1 MVNLDNEI
9 KAYSIKNALEH
20 GKADPSKILPK
31 LFNHGLEKT
40 EIKTIMPIISKT
52 IKEINSLSKKKLE
65 EMYKS
70 FSQYIPK
77 KEEKPHTLPELPN
90 PSSKMVFRLAPF
102 PSGALHIGNAKT
114 YLLNALYS
122 EKYKG
127 KILLVMDDTIGSE
140 AKQIMPEAYF
150 LIEEAFQWLGVNYVK
165 PIIYKSDRLKIY
177 YEYALELIKKD
188 KAYVCHCP
196 QEKLKEHREKGIE
209 CGCRQFPVKEQ
220 EKRWKQM
227 FEAKEGSAVLRIK
240 TSMMHPNPAF
250 RDRVLFKISDREH
263 PKIKSKYRSWPT
275 LEMSWAI
282 DDHLL
287 GITHILRG
295 ADLQIETDMEKYIWD
310 IFGWKHPETIHVGLV
325 KLEGVEGKLAKSKSQ
340 QEVKSGVFSGW
351 DDPRTWSIQSLKR
364 RGIKAESIRS
374 FVSEIGLNKQN
385 ISIPIGTL
393 YSINRKLIDKDV
405 NRYSF
410 IENPIELQIKN
421 KPESK
426 IIEVP
431 IHPDKKE
438 TRAIEANRIFISKSD
453 FEKFKGKEIRLLH
466 LYNIKLDKNIK
477 DRVGEAKFTSLDNKD
492 ISKINWVSEFVPCTI
507 LMPSGEKINGM
518 GENSIK
524 NLKYEEIV
532 QFERFAFCKLDRKI
546 GEEYEF
552 WFTHR

>member
-1 MVNLDNEI
+1 MVNLENEI

-20 GKADPSKILPK
+20 GKADPSRVLPK
-31 LFNHGLEKT
+31 LFNHGLEKS
-40 EIKTIMPIISKT
+40 EIKTIMPIVVKT

-65 EMYKS
+65 ELYKS
-70 FSQYIPK
+70 FSQYIPE

-114 YLLNALYS
+114 YLLNALYA
-122 EKYKG
+122 EKYNG

-140 AKQIMPEAYF
+140 QKQIMPEAYQ
-150 LIEEAFQWLGVNYVK
+150 LIEEAFQWLGVNYTK
-165 PIIYKSDRLKIY
+165 PVIYKSDRLKIY
-177 YEYALELIKKD
+177 YEYAQELIKKD

-263 PKIKSKYRSWPT
+263 PKVKNKYRVWPT
-275 LEMSWAI
+275 LEMSWAV

-287 GITHILRG
+287 GITHIIRG
-295 ADLQIETDMEKYIWD
+295 IELQIETDMEKYLWD
-310 IFGWKHPETIHVGLV
+310 IFGWKYPETIHVGWV
-325 KLEGVEGKLAKSKSQ
+325 KIEGTEEKLSKSKSQ
-340 QEVKSGVFSGW
+340 QEIKSGVFSGW

-364 RGIKAESIRS
+364 RGIKAESIRT
-374 FVSEIGLNKQN
+374 FVEELGLNKQN
-385 ISIPIGTL
+385 ISAPINAL
-393 YSINRKLIDKDV
+393 YAINRKLIDKET

-410 IENPIELQIKN
+410 VENPIELQIKN

-426 IIEVP
+426 IVEVP

-477 DRVGEAKFTSLDNKD
+477 GSVGEAKFNSLDNKD
-492 ISKINWVSEFVPCTI
+492 IPKINWVSEFVPCTI
-507 LMPSGEKINGM
+507 LMPSGEKINGI

-524 NLKYEEIV
+524 TLKYEEIV

-552 WFTHR
+552 WFAHR

>member
-1 MVNLDNEI
+1 MINLENEI

-20 GKADPSKILPK
+20 GKADPSKVLPK
-31 LFNHGLEKT
+31 LFNHGLESS
-40 EIKTIMPIISKT
+40 EIKTIMPLVAKA
-52 IKEINSLSKKKLE
+52 IKEINSLSKNKLE
-65 EMYKS
+65 ELYKS
-70 FSQYIPK
+70 FSQYIPE
-77 KEEKPHTLPELPN
+77 KEEKPRALPELPN

-114 YLLNALYS
+114 YLLNALYA
-122 EKYKG
+122 EKYNG

-140 AKQIMPEAYF
+140 MKQIMPEAYS
-150 LIEEAFQWLGVNYVK
+150 LIEEAFQWLGVNYSK
-165 PIIYKSDRLKIY
+165 PVIYKSDRLKIY
-177 YEYALELIKKD
+177 YEYAQELIKKD
-188 KAYVCHCP
+188 NAYVCHCP

-220 EKRWKQM
+220 KKRWKQM

-250 RDRVLFKISDREH
+250 RDRVLFKISDRPH
-263 PKIKSKYRSWPT
+263 PKVGNKYRVWPA

-295 ADLQIETDMEKYIWD
+295 SDLQIETDMEKYLWD
-310 IFGWKHPETIHVGLV
+310 IFSWKYPETVHVGLV
-325 KLEGVEGKLAKSKSQ
+325 KLEGAEGKLAKSKSQ
-340 QEVKSGVFSGW
+340 QEVKAGTYTGW

-374 FVSEIGLNKQN
+374 FVFEIGLNKQN
-385 ISIPIGTL
+385 ISIPIDAL
-393 YSINRKLIDKDV
+393 YSINRKLIDKET

-410 IENPIELQIKN
+410 VENPIELQIKN

-426 IIEVP
+426 IVEVP

-466 LYNIKLDKNIK
+466 LYNVKLDKNIK
-477 DRVGEAKFTSLDNKD
+477 NNIGEAKFTSLDNKD
-492 ISKINWVSEFVPCTI
+492 ISKINWVSEFIPCTI
-507 LMPSGEKINGM
+507 LMPSGEKINGI

-524 NLKYEEIV
+524 TLKYEEIV